1 MPQYEFF
8 CNACQQPFSTTLSP
22 EEYEEGAVVCPFC
35 ESEDVE
41 RREIA

>member
-1 MPQYEFF
+1 MPRYGFL
-8 CNACQQPFSTTLSP
+8 CNQCQQPFSQELSR
-22 EEYEEGAVVCPFC
+22 EEYEEGSVVCPYC